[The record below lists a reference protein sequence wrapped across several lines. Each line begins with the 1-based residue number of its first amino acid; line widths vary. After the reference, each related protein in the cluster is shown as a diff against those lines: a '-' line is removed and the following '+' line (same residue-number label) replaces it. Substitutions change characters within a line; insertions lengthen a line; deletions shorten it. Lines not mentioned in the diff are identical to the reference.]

1 MQRHHPHAKVEPAG
15 SADPPAPAHLAFETR
30 DEAVKLQYELLGILD
45 SKASALL
52 TFDALALAS
61 LSIWLGY
68 IPLNYMHLALDVAFL
83 IFLASCIA
91 LLIIIWLRW
100 ANQQDDEERLNAT
113 RVLRTTCYRVAWR
126 LSLAGMICI
135 VLVSLVHTWGTT
147 LIATDHCS
155 EACRVFYS
163 EGVFGNFDYRE

>member
-1 MQRHHPHAKVEPAG
+1 M
-15 SADPPAPAHLAFETR
+15 FETR

-68 IPLNYMHLALDVAFL
+68 IPLNFMHLALDVAFL

-91 LLIIIWLRW
+91 LLVIIWLRW
-100 ANQQDDEERLNAT
+100 ANQQDDEDRLNAT
-113 RVLRTTCYRVAWR
+113 RVLRTKCYRAAWT
-126 LSLAGMICI
+126 LSFAGMIVI

-147 LIATDHCS
+147 LIATDNCS
-155 EACRVFYS
+155 QACSDFYS
-163 EGVFGNFDYRE
+163 EDIFGNIDYHG